1 MTDGIRLK
9 YGSIAS
15 CPVYSLRWTKPLP
28 AARCMGLS
36 QRTACALGS
45 EESVYS
51 VMLTHDAKHV
61 EIGFVNIVSGL
72 FGHRTKISRS
82 FIRAMPKLRVQNS

>member
-1 MTDGIRLK
+1 
-9 YGSIAS
+9 
-15 CPVYSLRWTKPLP
+15 
-28 AARCMGLS
+28 MGLS

-61 EIGFVNIVSGL
+61 EIGCVNIVSGL

-82 FIRAMPKLRVQNS
+82 FIRVIPKLKEFRSTAEP